1 MHNVVDQAYP
11 FRQATREALQEA
23 IAHLVKL
30 YAKCVTKGDETTAFK
45 QLRVHQREHI
55 AWERDT
61 VWRQMIGNERRGE
74 ADGQVRS
81 LDEEDSITPGAKSNN
96 FVFHTRF
103 GTLRFKKKKAFLPIA
118 IIVFIGILKLHV
130 VAGVE
135 ANNCF
140 AILTFATLLWATE
153 VSLSLTIKCQ
163 LPDQIT

>member
-11 FRQATREALQEA
+11 FRQVTREALQEA
-23 IAHLVKL
+23 IARLVKL

-81 LDEEDSITPGAKSNN
+81 LDEADSMTPGAKSNN

-153 VSLSLTIKCQ
+153 VCCHRQSSISCLTK
-163 LPDQIT
+163 